1 MSCCCPH
8 SRSAGRF
15 FSRFA
20 RRYRRRFQRKGFE
33 ASQLSLLE
41 GIERVGFQ
49 DATILEIGSGV
60 GALHQHLLKQG
71 AASAVGVDLAPTMI
85 EEAEALAHE
94 NGLTD
99 RTRYRLGDFVEEAE
113 TFEPA
118 DVVILDKVI
127 CCYPDAERIVE
138 KSAAQARRAYA
149 YSIPRNRWYMRLGV
163 AVTAFVMRLF
173 RSDFRPY
180 VHDPERIDAWL
191 TTAGFA
197 RRYEHRTVAWLTRA
211 YVRG

>member
-1 MSCCCPH
+1 MREH
-8 SRSAGRF
+8 H
-15 FSRFA
+15 
-20 RRYRRRFQRKGFE
+20 
-33 ASQLSLLE
+33 
-41 GIERVGFQ
+41 V
-49 DATILEIGSGV
+49 
-60 GALHQHLLKQG
+60 
-71 AASAVGVDLAPTMI
+71 VDLRVLQFKPLHRGGPVGIAGIFPQS
-85 EEAEALAHE
+85 LRCV
-94 NGLTD
+94 G
-99 RTRYRLGDFVEEAE
+99 E